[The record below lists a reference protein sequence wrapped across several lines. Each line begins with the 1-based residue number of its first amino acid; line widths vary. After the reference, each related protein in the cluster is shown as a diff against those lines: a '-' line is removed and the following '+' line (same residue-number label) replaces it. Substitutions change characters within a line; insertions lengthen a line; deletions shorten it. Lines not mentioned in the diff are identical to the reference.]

1 MILPSKK
8 VLSVFI
14 LIAALVV
21 AIIVAFGRDKS
32 SQAINFASDIVAG
45 DKILVPENPN
55 WQDELSGVAT
65 NIKLAQTETSTSTKE
80 TATDTISRTLI
91 SNYLALKQNGN
102 LNSTSAQELVDKT
115 ISYIGESGGRV
126 AEIFESQLNI
136 VADNGKQSITDY
148 GENLGNISIRNKP
161 LGTKNEIGV
170 IMKVVQSQD
179 SSQINELSDIIAT
192 YKKITGELIQMPVPK
207 TFVRAHIDLVNG
219 VGGIAQALIE
229 IKNVSNDPVSGLV
242 ALQIYVKNATLLA
255 SVKKAVVDFISQNN
269 ISYKQNSG
277 GYYLLYGI

>member
-1 MILPSKK
+1 MPSKK

-21 AIIVAFGRDKS
+21 AIIVAFGKDKS

-65 NIKLAQTETSTSTKE
+65 NIKLAQTESSTSTKE
-80 TATDTISRTLI
+80 TVTDTISRTLI

-102 LNSTSAQELVDKT
+102 LSSTSAQELVDKT

>member
-21 AIIVAFGRDKS
+21 AIIVAFGKDKS